1 MSHLAPQSTAKKAL
15 ILGIIE
21 VFKSFRLNPT
31 QAHAVID
38 EVKQLLNSPSAEDI
52 DDTVNTGKEVI
63 LRISVQPNELLE
75 VQSEVITK
83 ILPIVPRS
91 VKL

>member
-1 MSHLAPQSTAKKAL
+1 MVKLAPQPNAKKAL

-21 VFKSFRLNPT
+21 VFKAFRLNPT

-38 EVKQLLNSPSAEDI
+38 EVKQLLNSPSIEDTDKTRNI
-52 DDTVNTGKEVI
+52 GQEVI
-63 LRISVQPNELLE
+63 LRISVKPNELIE
-75 VQSEVITK
+75 VESEVTTK
-83 ILPIVPRS
+83 IFPVVPKS